1 MGSSGKPTEVEMSVQ
16 TFVREC
22 SWHPHLLGKEGEGER
37 VGLAQRQKSS
47 CRDTVSTEAS
57 ANSAGSSKDG

>member
-22 SWHPHLLGKEGEGER
+22 SWHPHLLGKEGGEG
-37 VGLAQRQKSS
+37 
-47 CRDTVSTEAS
+47 RDCTEAEVELP
-57 ANSAGSSKDG
+57 